1 MAYYRYNMEKERM
14 EEMPDPAE
22 TQKVKPPGIIDRAL
36 DSVDWEDVEYMR
48 NWCAENK
55 L

>member
-1 MAYYRYNMEKERM
+1 MAYYRYNLEMNRM
-14 EEMPDPAE
+14 EEMSDLPAE
-22 TQKVKPPGIIDRAL
+22 EKVQPPGIIDRTL

-48 NWCAENK
+48 DWCAENK